1 MDITTNNLK
10 LFLNE
15 MSDKLEKEQVSQEE
29 LQTLGEFYMLCK
41 FKKEYNSLKD
51 EELDEKDMIKFLVLG
66 WYFYCIL
73 LNKQKHE

>member
-15 MSDKLEKEQVSQEE
+15 MSEKLEKEQVSQEE

-41 FKKEYNSLKD
+41 FKKEYNALKD
-51 EELDEKDMIKFLVLG
+51 EELSEKDMIKFLVLG

-73 LNKQKHE
+73 LKKPKNE